1 MQWGAASD
9 LLAEK
14 MHILIVVPR
23 FPALS
28 ETFVFRHVVEL
39 IGRGYDVWVLANIVD
54 KSLLEELLEDQSEQ
68 AKLLLE
74 RVMNAPTP
82 SGGRLAKLVQS
93 LQALPWKPASLVLL
107 WRSTIDLLQSF
118 VGLSILTALPMP
130 RALQGAPSFD
140 LIHAQ
145 HGLGSLCAARLI
157 ESGFLDGPLVAT
169 FHGTDLN
176 MQRGQPNRTIYA
188 PVFRQAA
195 LCTVGSKFMTSHLTD
210 AGLGPHDYKVLPVGV
225 VTNDFRP
232 SMPKEISETPV
243 LATVGRL
250 TRVKGVEYAIRAVS
264 VLKEREQPVLLKLA
278 GDGELKQELRALVHT
293 LGVEDSVVFL
303 GPTSHEEVRELLAEA
318 SILVHPG
325 IVDETGACEAQG
337 LVLAEAQAMQVP
349 IVASRVGGIPES
361 IVEGET
367 AMLTPQ
373 KKPEAIADA
382 IQELL
387 DNPARAKRMG
397 EAGRS
402 FVVKQFD
409 QSQITDRWVKIYQE
423 LTQRPSNAPLPSAI

>member
-1 MQWGAASD
+1 
-9 LLAEK
+9 
-14 MHILIVVPR
+14 
-23 FPALS
+23 
-28 ETFVFRHVVEL
+28 
-39 IGRGYDVWVLANIVD
+39 
-54 KSLLEELLEDQSEQ
+54 
-68 AKLLLE
+68 
-74 RVMNAPTP
+74 
-82 SGGRLAKLVQS
+82 
-93 LQALPWKPASLVLL
+93 
-107 WRSTIDLLQSF
+107 
-118 VGLSILTALPMP
+118 
-130 RALQGAPSFD
+130 
-140 LIHAQ
+140 
-145 HGLGSLCAARLI
+145 
-157 ESGFLDGPLVAT
+157 
-169 FHGTDLN
+169 
-176 MQRGQPNRTIYA
+176 
-188 PVFRQAA
+188 
-195 LCTVGSKFMTSHLTD
+195 
-210 AGLGPHDYKVLPVGV
+210 
-225 VTNDFRP
+225 
-232 SMPKEISETPV
+232 MPKEISETPV